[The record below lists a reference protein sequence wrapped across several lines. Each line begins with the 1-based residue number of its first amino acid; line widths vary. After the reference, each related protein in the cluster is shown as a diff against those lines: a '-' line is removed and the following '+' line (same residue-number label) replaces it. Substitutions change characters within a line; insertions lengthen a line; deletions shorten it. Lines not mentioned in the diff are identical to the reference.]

1 MLSWVDPDLQIIKE
15 ITKNLIFSY
24 QNVLLLLYFLAC
36 LLALVFVYFS
46 CSRRWL
52 SSLCIR
58 AMLATQMHS
67 NWATQPTLYDP
78 IWLYNVLLYS
88 STIFL
93 DSNNRFYLLHT
104 LFWGMYHVN
113 LYWWFIIISIL
124 QVHIISLQ
132 KSSFM
137 IVN

>member
-1 MLSWVDPDLQIIKE
+1 MSCC
-15 ITKNLIFSY
+15 Y
-24 QNVLLLLYFLAC
+24 LYFLAC

-58 AMLATQMHS
+58 ATMLATQMHS

-93 DSNNRFYLLHT
+93 DSNNRFYLHT
-104 LFWGMYHVN
+104 TYTVLRHVSCKFVLVIYH
-113 LYWWFIIISIL
+113 
-124 QVHIISLQ
+124 HINPPSPYLQ
-132 KSSFM
+132 KSYSM
-137 IVN
+137 IVNYYYFRLNFKRLLLSRAVC